1 MQLSVGDGSAF
12 AWHRGRMDYHLR
24 EARGIFKTA
33 GTKPEKAPFLIHA
46 TKHGRSR
53 DK

>member
-12 AWHRGRMDYHLR
+12 AWHRGGMDYHLR
-24 EARGIFKTA
+24 EARGVFKTA
-33 GTKPEKAPFLIHA
+33 RTKPEKVLFLIDA